1 MILDTHTLLWFLN
14 NDSRLPVTVSV
25 RQKIEETE
33 IVFVSAVSLW
43 EIAIKI
49 NIGKLNIVTSFEEI
63 KENMNALN
71 IQELPIEFDDSL
83 AYTGLPIL
91 KEHKDP
97 FDRMIVAQAIRRS
110 LNLVSADK
118 KGSSGFEGI
127 SKTNEK
133 GRLII

>member
-1 MILDTHTLLWFLN
+1 MLLDTHTLLWFLN
-14 NDSRLPVTVSV
+14 NDPRLPVSV

-33 IVFVSAVSLW
+33 LVFVSAVSLW

-49 NIGKLNIVTSFEEI
+49 NIGKINIVTSFEEI

-83 AYTGLPIL
+83 AYTRLPIL

-97 FDRMIVAQAIRRS
+97 FDRMIVAQAMRRS
-110 LNLVSADK
+110 LTLVSADK
-118 KGSSGFEGI
+118 KLDAYLI
-127 SKTNEK
+127 S
-133 GRLII
+133 RLWE

>member
-1 MILDTHTLLWFLN
+1 MLLDTHTLLWFLN
-14 NDSRLPVTVSV
+14 NDPRLPVSV

-33 IVFVSAVSLW
+33 IVFVSVVSLW

-49 NIGKLNIVTSFEEI
+49 NIGKLNIVSSFEEI

-83 AYTGLPIL
+83 AYTGLPLL

-97 FDRMIVAQAIRRS
+97 FDRMIVAQAMRRS
-110 LNLVSADK
+110 LTLVSADQK
-118 KGSSGFEGI
+118 LDAYPV
-127 SKTNEK
+127 N
-133 GRLII
+133 RLWE

>member
-97 FDRMIVAQAIRRS
+97 FDRMIVAQAMRRS

-118 KGSSGFEGI
+118 KLDAYPV
-127 SKTNEK
+127 N
-133 GRLII
+133 RLWE

>member
-1 MILDTHTLLWFLN
+1 MLLDTHTLLWFLN
-14 NDSRLPVTVSV
+14 NDLRLPVNV

-33 IVFVSAVSLW
+33 LIFVSAVSLW

-49 NIGKLNIVTSFEEI
+49 NIGKLNILTSFEAI

-83 AYTGLPIL
+83 AYIGLPIL

-97 FDRMIVAQAIRRS
+97 FDRMIVSQAMRRS
-110 LNLVSADK
+110 LTLVSADK
-118 KGSSGFEGI
+118 KLDAYPV
-127 SKTNEK
+127 N
-133 GRLII
+133 RLWE

>member
-1 MILDTHTLLWFLN
+1 MLLDTHTLLWFLN
-14 NDSRLPVTVSV
+14 NDSCLPVGV
-25 RQKIEETE
+25 RRKIEETE
-33 IVFVSAVSLW
+33 LVFVSAVSVW

-97 FDRMIVAQAIRRS
+97 FDRMIVAQAMRRS
-110 LNLVSADK
+110 LTLVSADK
-118 KGSSGFEGI
+118 KLDAYPVD
-127 SKTNEK
+127 
-133 GRLII
+133 RLW

>member
-1 MILDTHTLLWFLN
+1 MLLDTHTLLWFLN
-14 NDSRLPVTVSV
+14 NDSRLPVSV

-97 FDRMIVAQAIRRS
+97 FDRMIVAQAMRRA
-110 LNLVSADK
+110 LTLVSADK
-118 KGSSGFEGI
+118 KLDAYSI
-127 SKTNEK
+127 S
-133 GRLII
+133 RLWE

>member
-1 MILDTHTLLWFLN
+1 MLLDTHTLLWFLN
-14 NDSRLPVTVSV
+14 NDPRLPVSV

-33 IVFVSAVSLW
+33 LVFVSAVSLW

-83 AYTGLPIL
+83 AYIGLPIL

-97 FDRMIVAQAIRRS
+97 FDRMIAAQAMRRS
-110 LNLVSADK
+110 LLLVSADK
-118 KGSSGFEGI
+118 KLDAYPVD
-127 SKTNEK
+127 
-133 GRLII
+133 RLWE

>member
-14 NDSRLPVTVSV
+14 NDSRLPVSV

-97 FDRMIVAQAIRRS
+97 FDRMIVAQDMRRS
-110 LNLVSADK
+110 LILVSADK
-118 KGSSGFEGI
+118 KLDAYLI
-127 SKTNEK
+127 S
-133 GRLII
+133 RLWE

>member
-1 MILDTHTLLWFLN
+1 MLLDTHTLLWFLN
-14 NDSRLPVTVSV
+14 NDSRLPVNV
-25 RQKIEETE
+25 RQRIEETE
-33 IVFVSAVSLW
+33 LVFVSAVSLW

-83 AYTGLPIL
+83 AYTRLPIL

-97 FDRMIVAQAIRRS
+97 FDRMIVAQAMRRS
-110 LNLVSADK
+110 LTLVSADK
-118 KGSSGFEGI
+118 KLDAYLI
-127 SKTNEK
+127 S
-133 GRLII
+133 RLWE

>member
-1 MILDTHTLLWFLN
+1 MLLDTHTLLWFLN
-14 NDSRLPVTVSV
+14 NDSRLPVNV
-25 RQKIEETE
+25 RQRIEETE
-33 IVFVSAVSLW
+33 LVFVSAVSLW

-83 AYTGLPIL
+83 AYTRLPIL

-97 FDRMIVAQAIRRS
+97 FDRMIVAQAMRRS
-110 LNLVSADK
+110 LTLVSADK
-118 KGSSGFEGI
+118 KLDAYPVS
-127 SKTNEK
+127 
-133 GRLII
+133 RLWE

>member
-1 MILDTHTLLWFLN
+1 MLLDTHTLLWFLN
-14 NDSRLPVTVSV
+14 NDSRLPVNV
-25 RQKIEETE
+25 RQRIEETE
-33 IVFVSAVSLW
+33 LVFVSAVSLW

-83 AYTGLPIL
+83 AYIGLPIL

-97 FDRMIVAQAIRRS
+97 FDRMIAAQAMRRS
-110 LNLVSADK
+110 LTLVSADK
-118 KGSSGFEGI
+118 KLDAYLI
-127 SKTNEK
+127 S
-133 GRLII
+133 RLWE

>member
-1 MILDTHTLLWFLN
+1 MLLDTHTLLWFLN
-14 NDSRLPVTVSV
+14 NDPRLPVSV

-33 IVFVSAVSLW
+33 LVFVSAVSLW

-83 AYTGLPIL
+83 AYTRLPIL

-97 FDRMIVAQAIRRS
+97 FDRMIVAQAMRRS
-110 LNLVSADK
+110 LTLVSADK
-118 KGSSGFEGI
+118 KLDAYLI
-127 SKTNEK
+127 S
-133 GRLII
+133 RLWE

>member
-1 MILDTHTLLWFLN
+1 MLLDTHTLLWFLN
-14 NDSRLPVTVSV
+14 NDPRLPVSV

-33 IVFVSAVSLW
+33 IVFVSAISLW

-83 AYTGLPIL
+83 AYTRLPIL

-97 FDRMIVAQAIRRS
+97 FDRMIVAQAMRRS
-110 LNLVSADK
+110 LTLVSADK
-118 KGSSGFEGI
+118 KLDAYLI
-127 SKTNEK
+127 S
-133 GRLII
+133 RLWE

>member
-1 MILDTHTLLWFLN
+1 MLLDTHTLLWFLN
-14 NDSRLPVTVSV
+14 NDPRLPVSV

-33 IVFVSAVSLW
+33 IVFVSAISLW

-83 AYTGLPIL
+83 AYIGLPIL

-97 FDRMIVAQAIRRS
+97 FDRMIAAQAMRRS
-110 LNLVSADK
+110 LLLVSADK
-118 KGSSGFEGI
+118 KLDAYPVDRRWE
-127 SKTNEK
+127 
-133 GRLII
+133 

>member
-14 NDSRLPVTVSV
+14 NDSRLPVSV

-97 FDRMIVAQAIRRS
+97 FDRMIVAQAMRRS

-118 KGSSGFEGI
+118 KLDAYPV
-127 SKTNEK
+127 N
-133 GRLII
+133 RLWE